1 MTTTRYLIFLVLVS
15 LAIILAGCRLS
26 ASTPPPTET
35 PTADAAM
42 STLEAELGNI
52 ATQTFVAGGGEATPA
67 ATQPPQVESTEPAAP
82 DASPVPTEQVTEPPA
97 PAQPSATPVVVPTA
111 TPGIPT
117 SYQLQKSEF
126 PFCIARRF
134 NVNQSELLSLN
145 GLSTSSVVP
154 VGFTLKIPQTGN
166 TFAGQRSLANHPDSY
181 TVVAGDTIYKVACKY
196 GDVDPM
202 AIAQANG
209 LSSPYNLSS
218 GQVLQIP

>member
-1 MTTTRYLIFLVLVS
+1 MTTTRYIMIFVLVS
-15 LAIILAGCRLS
+15 LTIVLAGCRLS
-26 ASTPPPTET
+26 ASTPPPTTET
-35 PTADAAM
+35 PDPAM

-52 ATQTFVAGGGEATPA
+52 ATQTYVAGGGDGTP
-67 ATQPPQVESTEPAAP
+67 ATQPPQVETTETAP
-82 DASPVPTEQVTEPPA
+82 SDATPVPTEEVTEPP
-97 PAQPSATPVVVPTA
+97 PAQQPTSTPVVVSTA

-117 SYQLQKSEF
+117 TYQLQKSEF

-134 NVNQSELLSLN
+134 NVNQSELLSIN

-166 TFAGQRSLANHPDSY
+166 TFAGQRSLAKHPDDY
-181 TVVAGDTIYKVACKY
+181 TVIAGDTIYKVACKY

-209 LSSPYNLSS
+209 LESPYNLST
-218 GQVLQIP
+218 GQVLRIP